1 VLWIVQTDGMADFMR
16 QRGSSWQLI
25 DHAGLIR

>member
-1 VLWIVQTDGMADFMR
+1 MVQTDGMAGFMR